1 MTTAVI
7 PKVRLNP
14 PPPRLMR
21 IVNPLVRRV
30 LTSRIL
36 GPRVKNIAVVEFV
49 GRRTGR
55 RLRVP
60 MGLQMIDGVP
70 TAFTCRAW
78 RLNFAG
84 GAPVT
89 VMQRAQP
96 RRAWAIL
103 LDATPEQLGTAL
115 RQALDNGASPF
126 DLGLKVAR
134 RHQPTVAELGAVNLS
149 MIQFHARTTT
159 ARQERP

>member
-1 MTTAVI
+1 MTATAN

-21 IVNPLVRRV
+21 MVNPLVRRV

-36 GPRVKNIAVVEFV
+36 GRRIDKIVILEFT
-49 GRRTGR
+49 GRRTGH

-60 MGLQMIDGVP
+60 AGLQTIDGVP
-70 TAFTCRAW
+70 TAFTCRTW

-89 VMQRAQP
+89 VIQRAQA
-96 RRAWAIL
+96 RRGRGVL
-103 LDATPEQLGTAL
+103 LDVTPERLGMAL
-115 RQALDNGASPF
+115 RQALDNGATPF
-126 DLGLKVAR
+126 DLGIKIAR
-134 RHQPTVAELGAVNLS
+134 SGKGEPTIAELGAVNLS
-149 MIQFHARTTT
+149 MIQFELDPPD
-159 ARQERP
+159 Q